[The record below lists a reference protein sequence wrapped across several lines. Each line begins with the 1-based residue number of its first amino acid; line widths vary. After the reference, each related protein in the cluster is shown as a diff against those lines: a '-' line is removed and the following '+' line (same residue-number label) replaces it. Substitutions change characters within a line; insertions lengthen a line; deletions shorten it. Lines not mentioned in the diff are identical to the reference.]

1 MVYLATRFQGK
12 GMGVSWNENVREQKA
27 KILTACS
34 GIDSYRSCG
43 GTITCFPT
51 IINLY
56 IAVCVL
62 QVSGLYE
69 YKIMGSISDVLPDVC
84 KQVYMDLEYR
94 KNWDEYVNGKMSNFG
109 RGSTVTYTAVI
120 SGCRSQC
127 SSPTRVLCDGH

>member
-12 GMGVSWNENVREQKA
+12 GMGVSWNENVQEQKA

-43 GTITCFPT
+43 GSITCFPT

-69 YKIMGSISDVLPDVC
+69 YKIMGSISHVLPDVC

-94 KNWDEYVNGKMSNFG
+94 KNWDEYVNGKLSDWQG
-109 RGSTVTYTAVI
+109 E
-120 SGCRSQC
+120 
-127 SSPTRVLCDGH
+127 